1 MKNGIFH
8 PSVVSKCGFLWLHCV
23 IIKKAHTIFNEN
35 NANWMSL
42 RSCLVL
48 SSVIKSGW
56 GKQDRKNL
64 IFEHF
69 YAPITWSRGYFDV
82 SEG

>member
-1 MKNGIFH
+1 MRNGIFH
-8 PSVVSKCGFLWLHCV
+8 PSVVSKRGFLWLHCV

-35 NANWMSL
+35 NASWMSL
-42 RSCLVL
+42 RSFVVL

-56 GKQDRKNL
+56 GKQDRKPL

-69 YAPITWSRGYFDV
+69 YAQMT
-82 SEG
+82 